1 MPSRVCEVEVAEPP
15 KSLNPKKYQ
24 SRLFTSM
31 FSLEARER
39 FSASHTAF
47 WRPESKIKLCP
58 SEVSK
63 ALRDDVEALGTVPW
77 EDIKNAQQQ
86 VRNILRGLVTLGK
99 VKFK

>member
-1 MPSRVCEVEVAEPP
+1 LTDIRDLVMALKGANRHLSERIYNCMEP
-15 KSLNPKKYQ
+15 
-24 SRLFTSM
+24 
-31 FSLEARER
+31 
-39 FSASHTAF
+39 
-47 WRPESKIKLCP
+47 
-58 SEVSK
+58 EVSK